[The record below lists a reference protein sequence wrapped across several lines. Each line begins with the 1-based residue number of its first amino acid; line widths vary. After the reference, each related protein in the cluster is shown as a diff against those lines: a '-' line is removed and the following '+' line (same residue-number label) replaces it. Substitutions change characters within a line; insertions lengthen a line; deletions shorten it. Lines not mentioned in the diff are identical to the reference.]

1 MKNIHRKGLS
11 QNQLKVVAVI
21 AMLIDHV
28 GAEFFPHIIIFRII
42 GRLAF
47 PLFSYFIYEGV
58 QYTRDKK
65 RYFLRIFSL
74 GFLCA
79 VVYYIYSGEIYG
91 NVLITFSLSIAVLY
105 GMERCTKCIV
115 GDRKGKIAESLV
127 VCVSIVI
134 LWFVGKGIHIDYG
147 IIGVLLPAFAEL
159 IGTWRGK
166 KNRHLTLAGFSVG
179 LLLLAINMGGIQYFG
194 LVSVPLLL
202 AYNGQRGN
210 LNLKNFF
217 YWFYPVHLA
226 VIGLIAMLEY
236 FSNTL

>member
-1 MKNIHRKGLS
+1 
-11 QNQLKVVAVI
+11 
-21 AMLIDHV
+21 MLTDHM

-65 RYFLRIFSL
+65 RYFLRISAL
-74 GFLCA
+74 GLLCA

-105 GMERCTKCIV
+105 GMESCRKRAI
-115 GDRKGKIAESLV
+115 GDRKEKIVGSLV

-134 LWFVGKGIHIDYG
+134 LRFVGKWIHIDYG

-159 IGTWRGK
+159 TGTWREK
-166 KNRHLTLAGFSVG
+166 RNRYLTLAGFSAG

-194 LVSVPLLL
+194 LVSVPLLF

-226 VIGLIAMLEY
+226 VIGLIARVVSLK
-236 FSNTL
+236 